1 MIKSSPNFFKN
12 LKKLHVLSFSR
23 TNVEKD
29 NEEIE
34 KNLNTCIEKISSISQ
49 DPNGMFLEFE
59 E

>member
-12 LKKLHVLSFSR
+12 LKKLRVLFFSR

-34 KNLNTCIEKISSISQ
+34 NNLNTCIEKISSISQ
-49 DPNGMFLEFE
+49 DPNGMLLEF
-59 E
+59 